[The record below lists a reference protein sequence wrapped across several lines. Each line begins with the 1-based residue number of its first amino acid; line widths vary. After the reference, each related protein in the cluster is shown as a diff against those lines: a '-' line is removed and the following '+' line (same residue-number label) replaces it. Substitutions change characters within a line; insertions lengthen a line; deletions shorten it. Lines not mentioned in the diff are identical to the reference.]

1 LLNDFYSKLN
11 DQEKKIF
18 YVALVIVLVMVL
30 DRMFLGPSLSK
41 MKTYDEEIRQQRV
54 NIQRDLRFVTYK
66 NQILEEDA
74 AFSSYYK
81 NTYRTEEQI
90 IASFLKK
97 VEMIATE
104 ANINLIKITPA
115 ESKERKGFTEYYA
128 NLECEGLLE
137 NIASFMHMI
146 DTSDDLLKIIKT
158 SFSLKRASGDEV
170 VVSMQVAK
178 MLMGSRLSP
187 QTIASERSTSSAGS
201 GAASG
206 SGAAG
211 SEKGS
216 AQVTSQGAGSGSG
229 ASAAG
234 AQEDNILNM
243 PQPDASSSGGEEV
256 SQRYQMKGGL
266 FTEKDQK
273 KLQELEAKEPPL
285 KKSVYERIL
294 ERVEKNPGSD
304 DGMDREGQ

>member
-1 LLNDFYSKLN
+1 MLNDFYSKLN

-170 VVSMQVAK
+170 VVNMQIAK
-178 MLMGSRLSP
+178 MLMGSRSSS
-187 QTIASERSTSSAGS
+187 QVTVSERSTSSVGS
-201 GAASG
+201 GAASSVSDTG
-206 SGAAG
+206 SD
-211 SEKGS
+211 KRS
-216 AQVTSQGAGSGSG
+216 AQDAPQGVGSGSD
-229 ASAAG
+229 ASAS

-243 PQPDASSSGGEEV
+243 PQTSDSQAVDENV
-256 SQRYQMKGGL
+256 SQRYQIKGGL

-285 KKSVYERIL
+285 KKSVYEKIL
-294 ERVEKNPGSD
+294 ERVEKSPGSAG
-304 DGMDREGQ
+304 GMDREGQ

>member
-1 LLNDFYSKLN
+1 MLNDFYSKLN

-41 MKTYDEEIRQQRV
+41 MKTYDEEIRQQRA

-74 AFSSYYK
+74 AFRLYYN

-90 IASFLKK
+90 IAAFLKK
-97 VEMIATE
+97 IEMIATE

-115 ESKERKGFTEYYA
+115 ESKERKGFVEYYA

-170 VVSMQVAK
+170 VVNMQVAK
-178 MLMGSRLSP
+178 MLMGSRLNP
-187 QTIASERSTSSAGS
+187 QTAAAERSEASPSSGVESSSISAGS
-201 GAASG
+201 N
-206 SGAAG
+206 
-211 SEKGS
+211 KGS
-216 AQVTSQGAGSGSG
+216 DQNVPQGAGSGSG

-234 AQEDNILNM
+234 AQEDNVLNM

-266 FTEKDQK
+266 FTEKDPK

-294 ERVEKNPGSD
+294 ERVEKTPDSTNGVN
-304 DGMDREGQ
+304 EETQ